1 MILFNNVF
9 VIIVQRNLLKTERM
23 CVWASDI
30 LFTLW
35 KGPEVDT
42 VVRIIYAQI
51 AIFEQITTKKDNTI
65 SATDEYQLFVI
76 GSQKSPEKK
85 LQKLSMFIFRVTV
98 NPVHLEYGRNQKS
111 TQISSPAWTKSDR
124 IN

>member
-1 MILFNNVF
+1 M
-9 VIIVQRNLLKTERM
+9 
-23 CVWASDI
+23 
-30 LFTLW
+30 
-35 KGPEVDT
+35 
-42 VVRIIYAQI
+42 VRIIYAQI